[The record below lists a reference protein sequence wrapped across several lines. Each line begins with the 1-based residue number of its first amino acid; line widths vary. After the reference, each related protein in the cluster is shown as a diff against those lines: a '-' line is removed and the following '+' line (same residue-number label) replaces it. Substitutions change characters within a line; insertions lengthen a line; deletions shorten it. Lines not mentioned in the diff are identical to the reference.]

1 MILGFIAQHCCHHR
15 FRSAKTIGLLLAAL
29 CMSWSCRKKPS
40 SVKKDS
46 RLRHEVQ
53 ADLLRPPTV
62 GQGSVAP
69 RVVAIGDLHG
79 DLRATQAVLRLAG
92 LMDDKGHWAGGKTV
106 FVQTGDVLDR
116 GDDEPEI
123 LALLWRLQEE
133 APRSGGRV
141 ELLLGNHEVMNAS
154 GDLRY
159 VTPGGFSDYQQSP
172 IPSHW
177 PRSKEITDRLPAGYL
192 GRKAAFAPGS
202 AIASRFAEQKVVLVV
217 GSSVF
222 VHGGLDPKSAAKG
235 IETLNRETSAWL
247 RGQGSFPSF
256 LKGARGPIWN
266 RDYGAE
272 PDARDCATLAASLR
286 ELGVKRMVVGHTV
299 HPEGINSACDG
310 QVWRIDV
317 GMARHYGGRPQ
328 ALEIIGDEVRI
339 IR

>member
-1 MILGFIAQHCCHHR
+1 
-15 FRSAKTIGLLLAAL
+15 
-29 CMSWSCRKKPS
+29 MSWGCRKKPS
-40 SVKKDS
+40 SAQKKQT
-46 RLRHEVQ
+46 LRHEVQ
-53 ADLLRPPTV
+53 ADLLRPPSV
-62 GQGSVAP
+62 GQSSGAP

-79 DLRATQAVLRLAG
+79 DLRATKAVLRLAG
-92 LMDDKGHWAGGKTV
+92 LIDAKDHWAGGNTI
-106 FVQTGDVLDR
+106 FVQTGDILDR

-123 LALLWRLQEE
+123 LALLWRLKEE
-133 APRSGGRV
+133 APRSGGKV

-159 VTPGGFSDYQQSP
+159 VTPGGFADYQQSP

-177 PRSKEITDRLPAGYL
+177 PRSEEITEQLPEGYL

-202 AIASRFAEQKVVLVV
+202 AIASRFAEQKVALVI

-222 VHGGLDPKSAAKG
+222 VHGGLDPQSAAKG

-247 RGQGSFPSF
+247 RGKGNFPSF

-272 PDARDCATLAASLR
+272 PDARDCASLQASLR

-299 HPEGINSACDG
+299 HPEGINSACG
-310 QVWRIDV
+310 ERVWRIDV
-317 GMARHYGGRPQ
+317 GMARHYGGKPQ
-328 ALEIIGDEVRI
+328 ALEIVGDQVRI